1 MSLLKEMENR
11 IREISTPRLWV
22 PLLLSKNS
30 NSYQKGVTCALTWR
44 MQIGA
49 EAMNELVQ
57 DAYATA
63 ENEVVK
69 DKNCKDYFESHANCT
84 VSCFDLLGIKE
95 GQPPRIRL
103 VTVLPEMGKN
113 PVPYRVSMENGA
125 FKFEL
130 LKIPANARKGCLS
143 DWSKR
148 RTEALCFPFPQ
159 L

>member
-44 MQIGA
+44 MQIGV
-49 EAMNELVQ
+49 EAWNELVQ

-84 VSCFDLLGIKE
+84 VSC
-95 GQPPRIRL
+95 
-103 VTVLPEMGKN
+103 
-113 PVPYRVSMENGA
+113 YSA
-125 FKFEL
+125 FRDF
-130 LKIPANARKGCLS
+130 NS
-143 DWSKR
+143 DHFNDYFYSEIIVKK
-148 RTEALCFPFPQ
+148 
-159 L
+159 